1 MIFRMNTAIRPKT
14 VKLIARFIRPLA
26 EEGLITVPEQN
37 EILANLKYLA
47 EKGESMPMIQPK
59 LIDQVEA
66 AEMLGLGHSNFK
78 KLEKEGSFPFKR
90 KMVGSAVRYLN
101 IDLIKYM
108 MTASDVS
115 TGKTEEV
122 V

>member
-1 MIFRMNTAIRPKT
+1 MNTAIRPKT

-26 EEGLITVPEQN
+26 EEGLITVLEEN
-37 EILANLKYLA
+37 EILANLKHLA

-78 KLEKEGSFPFKR
+78 KLEKENAFPFKR

-101 IDLIKYM
+101 IDLLKYM
-108 MTASDVS
+108 MTDSEVS
-115 TGKTEEV
+115 SAKTAEAV
-122 V
+122 

>member
-1 MIFRMNTAIRPKT
+1 MNTIIKPKT
-14 VKLIARFIRPLA
+14 VKLIARFIRPLT
-26 EEGLITVPEQN
+26 EEGLITVPEEN
-37 EILANLKYLA
+37 EILANLKHLA
-47 EKGESMPMIQPK
+47 EKGETMPIVQPK
-59 LIDQVEA
+59 LIDQLEA
-66 AEMLGLGHSNFK
+66 ANMLGLGHSNFK

>member
-1 MIFRMNTAIRPKT
+1 MNTTIRPKT

-26 EEGLITVPEQN
+26 EEGLITVPEVQ
-37 EILANLKYLA
+37 EIIANLKHLA
-47 EKGESMPMIQPK
+47 EKGETMPMIQPK
-59 LIDQVEA
+59 FIDQLAA

-78 KLEKEGSFPFKR
+78 KLEKENAFPFKR

-101 IDLIKYM
+101 IDLLKYM

-115 TGKTEEV
+115 TEKTEEAV
-122 V
+122 